1 MKAQILKILN
11 GNMTAK
17 YYEKVLQCIPS
28 GKTKKQV
35 IHVGDMVELEENKY
49 GDKYVV
55 DKIYLRKN
63 LLLRPPLA
71 NLDQLF
77 IIISKTPAPDFLL
90 VDKLIIYCL
99 LNNIVPFIIINKSDI
114 FTKEEIDDI
123 VEQYKDTVND
133 IIVVSAK
140 DGIGTDKVLSYLP
153 DKLSA
158 FTGQSAVGKSTLL
171 NAINPQ
177 LNLQTN
183 TLSKKTERGRH
194 TTRHSEIFM
203 LSNNILIADTPG
215 FSLLD
220 LEFDVKDN
228 DLSEYYL
235 DFEKYR
241 NCKYSNCNHI
251 NLSDETCQVAKAV
264 NSNLINRS
272 RYDRYVEMYNKLY
285 EKWRKKYD

>member
-1 MKAQILKILN
+1 LKAQILKILN

>member
-1 MKAQILKILN
+1 LKAQILKILN

-55 DKIYLRKN
+55 DKIDLRKN